1 MIVLIILFFKNT
13 LELNS
18 ITGRE
23 EWEGNLEITSHPVD
37 QKK

>member
-1 MIVLIILFFKNT
+1 MIVLIILFFKNS

-23 EWEGNLEITSHPVD
+23 EWEGNLEITSHLVD
-37 QKK
+37 ENK

>member
-1 MIVLIILFFKNT
+1 MIVLIILFFKKS

-18 ITGRE
+18 TTGRE